1 MRTAHPPNP
10 CCNPCTSRGY
20 RPGGFGTRSIPAKAP
35 KACQTRD
42 LAHRL
47 LLAPMQPPCFSHH
60 RHGAH
65 LVGFLLVK
73 YRRKVGVP
81 RSDLDRHQQSKRY
94 ERTSVSPVRRGT
106 RFAWRGINGEGR
118 RTGFESPQ
126 DNRRVA
132 ETEAGVQFSEPGIRV
147 RFSTRSRVGLE
158 GGTWQSDAPCPSDH
172 YPRHTAASGS
182 RACGSGRPLRTC
194 R

>member
-20 RPGGFGTRSIPAKAP
+20 RPSGFGTRSIPAKAP

-47 LLAPMQPPCFSHH
+47 LLAPMQSPCFSRH

-73 YRRKVGVP
+73 KPQEGWGAPVSFGSASTEQALRAHQ
-81 RSDLDRHQQSKRY
+81 RHLPGWVRGLPGAGSTGKGG
-94 ERTSVSPVRRGT
+94 ERGLNR
-106 RFAWRGINGEGR
+106 R
-118 RTGFESPQ
+118 RTIGGSRKQRLDFSFPNPGSEYGFQHGAAS
-126 DNRRVA
+126 D
-132 ETEAGVQFSEPGIRV
+132 
-147 RFSTRSRVGLE
+147 SRVEHSSQLHR
-158 GGTWQSDAPCPSDH
+158 APDH
-172 YPRHTAASGS
+172 EPRQTAASGW
-182 RACGSGRPLRTC
+182 RTGGSGRPLRTC